1 MAAKVAAPLPF
12 RRDLKRDPL
21 GWRPPGA
28 RGGRRG
34 SALCWTGGG
43 GRHAAPPTWLA
54 RVRGRNRSPGGG
66 SGGRS
71 ATREHEE
78 EDEKAEVLIVDA
90 GDEEEEFSGDELAGF
105 RGLVLDI
112 SYR

>member
-12 RRDLKRDPL
+12 RRDLMRGPL
-21 GWRPPGA
+21 GRRPPGA

-43 GRHAAPPTWLA
+43 GRHAAAWLA
-54 RVRGRNRSPGGG
+54 RARGRNRPSG
-66 SGGRS
+66 GGRS

-78 EDEKAEVLIVDA
+78 EDEKAEVLIVDV
-90 GDEEEEFSGDELAGF
+90 GDEEEEVSGDELAGF